1 MNRRNF
7 ALLMTAGLGSAVLSA
22 CGTANDEE
30 KKNNG
35 GEVGGIDADNS
46 KTITIGYID
55 WDEDVAVTH
64 LWKKLLENKG
74 YKVNLQHV
82 TDAGP
87 VFVGLDKGQVDL
99 YLDAWLPLT
108 HKVYWDKYG
117 KDLSDLGIWYSNA
130 KLTIAVPDYMKID
143 SIDQINSIK
152 GQVDNKIVGIEPG
165 AGLTKAAKK
174 ALQDYGLSGVDLQT
188 SSTPA
193 MLAALKKATDAKQ
206 PIVVTLWRPHW
217 AYAKFPVKD
226 LKDPKG
232 SMGSAEKIHAV
243 GRKDFAKDFPDVAK
257 MLGKFKLT
265 DPLLSDLEK
274 VVLQDNAK
282 NPQAGVA
289 AWLKAH
295 PEFEKTLA

>member
-1 MNRRNF
+1 M
-7 ALLMTAGLGSAVLSA
+7 AAGLGGTALSGCA
-22 CGTANDEE
+22 TANDEE
-30 KKNNG
+30 KRGG
-35 GEVGGIDADNS
+35 GEAGGIEAS
-46 KTITIGYID
+46 SGKAITIGYID

-64 LWKKLLENKG
+64 LWKKVLENKG
-74 YKVNLQHV
+74 FKVTMQHV

-117 KDLSDLGIWYSNA
+117 KDLTDLGVWYSNA
-130 KLTIAVPDYMKID
+130 KLTVAVPTYMDID
-143 SIDQINSIK
+143 SIDQIASVK
-152 GQVDNKIVGIEPG
+152 GKVADKIVGIEPG

-174 ALQDYGLSGVDLQT
+174 ALQDYSLSGVTLQT

-217 AYAKFPVKD
+217 AYAKFPIKD
-226 LKDPKG
+226 LKDPKN
-232 SMGSAEKIHAV
+232 SMGDAEKIHAV
-243 GRKDFAKDFPDVAK
+243 GRKDFAKDFPEIAS
-257 MLGKFKLT
+257 MLKKFTLT

-282 NPQAGVA
+282 NPAAGVE
-289 AWLKAH
+289 AWLKKH
-295 PEFEKTLA
+295 PEFEKSLG